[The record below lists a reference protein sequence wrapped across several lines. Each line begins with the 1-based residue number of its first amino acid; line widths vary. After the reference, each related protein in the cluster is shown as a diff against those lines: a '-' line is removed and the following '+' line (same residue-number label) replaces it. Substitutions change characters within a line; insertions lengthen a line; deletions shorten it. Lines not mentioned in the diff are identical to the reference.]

1 MQEVFRYYILSFF
14 ICCCFLVVGMLVTMK
29 QGCINKN
36 ESSIE
41 VSTETKSLIESQ
53 LVKSSNIKAAIL
65 NKYPNAE
72 IISNDKSN
80 NGYFIYQQEKYSY
93 ELDDNILFIN
103 RDNKI
108 VDYLYVN

>member
-1 MQEVFRYYILSFF
+1 MVSKDEIVILFLIWCFCLVFGGTLI
-14 ICCCFLVVGMLVTMK
+14 TMK

-53 LVKSSNIKAAIL
+53 SIKSSAIKMTIL
-65 NKYPNAE
+65 NKYSGAE
-72 IISNDKSN
+72 IISDGESGK
-80 NGYFIYQQEKYSY
+80 GYFIYEQEKYSY

-103 RDNKI
+103 RDNKT